1 MHTIFVYCKKKS
13 LNRIDNFHQKN
24 AVATSKTTKLT
35 TKCVVCFDH
44 PSTILIEV
52 PIFYGFLINIAPKK
66 NRLCILT

>member
-1 MHTIFVYCKKKS
+1 MMTFFHAYNFCLLQKKS

-24 AVATSKTTKLT
+24 AVATSKATKLT

-52 PIFYGFLINIAPKK
+52 PIFYGFLTNIAQKIK
-66 NRLCILT
+66 